1 MSNQEFTELEKRY
14 LDDKTQMLSLSKT
27 VLRYTLGAVAV
38 IFSSLISPSAESNN
52 IPFSGYIKNTKKL
65 SRYTKFK
72 KAVIRKQDGKSKK
85 SDSKILS
92 RLNSSNY
99 ALDEEKDSAVEDEN
113 IKEIYDEYMRTHQN
127 ED

>member
-1 MSNQEFTELEKRY
+1 MSNGEFTELEKRY

-72 KAVIRKQDGKSKK
+72 KAVIRKQNGTIKK
-85 SDSKILS
+85 TDSKILS
-92 RLNSSNY
+92 TLNSTNY
-99 ALDEEKDSAVEDEN
+99 ALDEEKEPAVEDEN

-127 ED
+127 GD

>member
-1 MSNQEFTELEKRY
+1 MSNGEFTELEKRY
-14 LDDKTQMLSLSKT
+14 LEDKTQMLSPSKT

-38 IFSSLISPSAESNN
+38 VFSSLLSPSAESNN

-72 KAVIRKQDGKSKK
+72 KAVLRKQNGTSKK
-85 SDSKILS
+85 FDSKILS
-92 RLNSSNY
+92 TLNSTNY
-99 ALDEEKDSAVEDEN
+99 ALDEEKGSAVEDEN